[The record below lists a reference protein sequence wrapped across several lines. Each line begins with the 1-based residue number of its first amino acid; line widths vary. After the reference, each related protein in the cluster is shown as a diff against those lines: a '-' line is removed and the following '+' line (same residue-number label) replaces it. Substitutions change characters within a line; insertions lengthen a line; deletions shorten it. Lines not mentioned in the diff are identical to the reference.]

1 MGTFL
6 AKKHPLNLDSFSRN
20 YYIPTRHEIWRLLAS
35 QIAKSEKNLS
45 KKKADEVKL
54 TAKGRYAVMAVADM
68 AAQGPSMRSS
78 LTDISR
84 RQGIS
89 LSFLEQLFAKLR
101 RAGIVESSRGASG
114 GYVLSAPAVEV
125 TLDRIIFAV
134 DEDIK
139 AHGCTPEAKIACTGK
154 TDKCL
159 THNLWGALENH
170 IEQFLASVTVQ
181 DVVDGRLPVTEMEA
195 AE

>member
-1 MGTFL
+1 M
-6 AKKHPLNLDSFSRN
+6 
-20 YYIPTRHEIWRLLAS
+20 
-35 QIAKSEKNLS
+35 
-45 KKKADEVKL
+45 KL

-68 AAQGPSMRSS
+68 AAQGQKNGMAMRSS
-78 LTDISR
+78 LSEISQ

-89 LSFLEQLFAKLR
+89 LSFLEQLFGKLR
-101 RAGIVESSRGASG
+101 RAGIVDSQRGATG
-114 GYVLSAPAVEV
+114 GYVLAKAAASL
-125 TLDRIIFAV
+125 TLEKIIFAV

-159 THNLWGALENH
+159 THNLWGALEDH
-170 IEQFLASVTVQ
+170 IEQFLASITVQ
-181 DVVDGRLPVTEMEA
+181 DVVDGCFPVPELDSEELEA

>member
-1 MGTFL
+1 
-6 AKKHPLNLDSFSRN
+6 
-20 YYIPTRHEIWRLLAS
+20 
-35 QIAKSEKNLS
+35 
-45 KKKADEVKL
+45 VKL

-68 AAQGPSMRSS
+68 AAQGGSVRSS
-78 LTDISR
+78 LTEISQ

-101 RAGIVESSRGASG
+101 RAGVVKSQRGASG
-114 GYVLSAPAVEV
+114 GYVLTESASKL
-125 TLDRIIFAV
+125 TLKKIIHAV

-139 AHGCTPEAKIACTGK
+139 AHGCTPETKIACTGK

-159 THNLWGALENH
+159 THNLWGALEDH
-170 IEQFLASVTVQ
+170 IEQFLASITVQ
-181 DVVDGRLPVTEMEA
+181 DVLEGRFPVKEMSPEELDSGELEA

>member
-1 MGTFL
+1 M
-6 AKKHPLNLDSFSRN
+6 
-20 YYIPTRHEIWRLLAS
+20 
-35 QIAKSEKNLS
+35 
-45 KKKADEVKL
+45 KL

-68 AAQGPSMRSS
+68 AAQGASVRSS
-78 LTDISR
+78 LSDISA
-84 RQGIS
+84 RQNIS
-89 LSFLEQLFAKLR
+89 LSFLEQLFGKLR

-114 GYVLSAPAVEV
+114 GYVLTVPATDM
-125 TLDRIIFAV
+125 TLDQIIFAV

-170 IEQFLASVTVQ
+170 IEQFLASITVQ
-181 DVVDGRLPVTEMEA
+181 DVVDGRFPVAEMEA

>member
-1 MGTFL
+1 M
-6 AKKHPLNLDSFSRN
+6 
-20 YYIPTRHEIWRLLAS
+20 
-35 QIAKSEKNLS
+35 
-45 KKKADEVKL
+45 
-54 TAKGRYAVMAVADM
+54 MAVADM
-68 AAQGPSMRSS
+68 AAQGTSTRSS
-78 LTDISR
+78 LTEISR

-89 LSFLEQLFAKLR
+89 LSFLEQLFGKLR
-101 RAGIVESSRGASG
+101 RAGLVESSRGASG
-114 GYVLSAPAVEV
+114 GYVLTAPAAEM

-170 IEQFLASVTVQ
+170 IEQFLASVSVQ
-181 DVVDGRLPVTEMEA
+181 DVVDGRFPVAEMDAGEMEA
-195 AE
+195 AQ

>member
-1 MGTFL
+1 M
-6 AKKHPLNLDSFSRN
+6 
-20 YYIPTRHEIWRLLAS
+20 
-35 QIAKSEKNLS
+35 
-45 KKKADEVKL
+45 
-54 TAKGRYAVMAVADM
+54 MAVADM
-68 AAQGPSMRSS
+68 AAQGVSMRSS
-78 LTDISR
+78 LTEISK

-89 LSFLEQLFAKLR
+89 LSFLEQLFGKLR
-101 RAGIVESSRGASG
+101 RAGIVESQRGAAG
-114 GYVLSAPAVEV
+114 GYILADKAANL
-125 TLDRIIFAV
+125 TLEKIIFAV

-170 IEQFLASVTVQ
+170 IEQFLASITVQ
-181 DVVDGRLPVTEMEA
+181 DVVDGRFPVAAMDTGELEA

>member
-1 MGTFL
+1 M
-6 AKKHPLNLDSFSRN
+6 
-20 YYIPTRHEIWRLLAS
+20 
-35 QIAKSEKNLS
+35 
-45 KKKADEVKL
+45 KL

-68 AAQGPSMRSS
+68 AAQGASVRSS
-78 LTDISR
+78 LTEISQ

-101 RAGIVESSRGASG
+101 RAGIVESHRGAAG
-114 GYVLSAPAVEV
+114 GYVLAEKAADL
-125 TLDRIIFAV
+125 TLEKIIFAV

-154 TDKCL
+154 TDRCL
-159 THNLWGALENH
+159 THNLWGALEDH
-170 IEQFLASVTVQ
+170 IEQFLASITVQ
-181 DVVDGRLPVTEMEA
+181 DVVDGRFPVAELEA